1 MSNLMGKIII
11 KGTTQM
17 SQHYLKLQFCM
28 FEKSQGKHNNK
39 DCRNNFKI
47 IFH

>member
-1 MSNLMGKIII
+1 MGKIII

-17 SQHYLKLQFCM
+17 NRHSLKLQFFV
-28 FEKSQGKHNNK
+28 FEKSQGKHNNL
-39 DCRNNFKI
+39 DCHNAFGI